1 MGRAGPKRGLE
12 RCGCRTLRLPADAGE
27 IGARVGGR
35 EIGDANKMDARG
47 LGHLRQIH
55 RAELAGADQAEAQR
69 SALRR
74 TGAEPGVEIH
84 ILHAALD
91 ETFFCACL
99 RFGNKWTCAC
109 CCFSPADAATFASS
123 PSTGTSVK
131 VWNFR
136 VNKLSNS
143 ARWSLC
149 ACARHCWI
157 AA

>member
-1 MGRAGPKRGLE
+1 MLSG
-12 RCGCRTLRLPADAGE
+12 TF
-27 IGARVGGR
+27 
-35 EIGDANKMDARG
+35 
-47 LGHLRQIH
+47 
-55 RAELAGADQAEAQR
+55 QAA
-69 SALRR
+69 S
-74 TGAEPGVEIH
+74 TGKCGAEEPCVMPCPFALNGLHLCEAAIH
-84 ILHAALD
+84 KHFRSRDVAILHAALD

-99 RFGNKWTCAC
+99 RLGNKWTCAC

-123 PSTGTSVK
+123 PSTGTAVK

>member
-1 MGRAGPKRGLE
+1 MEVHHGCRRRVHFVIRTRELAAVGGIDPIRVRERFAPWEKVAAGHQRMVEYSRGLMH
-12 RCGCRTLRLPADAGE
+12 D
-27 IGARVGGR
+27 
-35 EIGDANKMDARG
+35 
-47 LGHLRQIH
+47 
-55 RAELAGADQAEAQR
+55 
-69 SALRR
+69 
-74 TGAEPGVEIH
+74 

>member
-1 MGRAGPKRGLE
+1 MESEKIQPCIPLDQFESIVLGRIL
-12 RCGCRTLRLPADAGE
+12 
-27 IGARVGGR
+27 
-35 EIGDANKMDARG
+35 
-47 LGHLRQIH
+47 
-55 RAELAGADQAEAQR
+55 
-69 SALRR
+69 
-74 TGAEPGVEIH
+74 

-99 RFGNKWTCAC
+99 RLGNKWTCAC

-123 PSTGTSVK
+123 PSTGTAVK

>member
-1 MGRAGPKRGLE
+1 MTP
-12 RCGCRTLRLPADAGE
+12 
-27 IGARVGGR
+27 VGGR
-35 EIGDANKMDARG
+35 GSVRPQLGGNTRSIPSQIGCVLNTRILQLPPYIIKRNIQKLKARKPEKSKK
-47 LGHLRQIH
+47 RF
-55 RAELAGADQAEAQR
+55 RSPADQ
-69 SALRR
+69 
-74 TGAEPGVEIH
+74 P

-99 RFGNKWTCAC
+99 RLGNKWTCAC

-123 PSTGTSVK
+123 PSTGTAVK
-131 VWNFR
+131 VWKFR
-136 VNKLSNS
+136 VHKLSNS

>member
-1 MGRAGPKRGLE
+1 MFPCIAFAAKVNACYRAKAR
-12 RCGCRTLRLPADAGE
+12 LRASE
-27 IGARVGGR
+27 VGT
-35 EIGDANKMDARG
+35 M
-47 LGHLRQIH
+47 
-55 RAELAGADQAEAQR
+55 AEAQLCTYSGNR
-69 SALRR
+69 EKFFLKPSQGGLAGKVSHYRQ
-74 TGAEPGVEIH
+74 GA

>member
-1 MGRAGPKRGLE
+1 MVHQAITPQHSRACTDYHGQCALSQCPV
-12 RCGCRTLRLPADAGE
+12 PAFGTDGNMQK
-27 IGARVGGR
+27 GG
-35 EIGDANKMDARG
+35 NSF
-47 LGHLRQIH
+47 L
-55 RAELAGADQAEAQR
+55 
-69 SALRR
+69 
-74 TGAEPGVEIH
+74 V